1 MIDQLP
7 PSNRLEGIK
16 VLFFKELQNNYSSE
30 DLQTFFRLM
39 LEHYFGI
46 RPSELIYNSSRR
58 ISESEILIVQRVIR
72 KLKKQEPWQ
81 YIVGETEF
89 YGLNIQVNRS
99 VLIPRPETEEM
110 IELIRKQFIGKPSPK
125 RIIDLCSGSGCI
137 ALSLKKIFPEAKVYG
152 LEICPEALKVARQ
165 NALKNQL
172 EVEFVQTDLLNLS
185 YFEESSQFDL
195 IVSNPP
201 YIMEKEKGIMAANV
215 VEHEPHLA
223 LFVPDLDPLVF
234 YKAIK
239 EFAMKHLAEEGQ
251 IWLEINA
258 QLGLETKLLFD
269 NFNAQTILDLSG
281 KDRFIRVL

>member
-1 MIDQLP
+1 
-7 PSNRLEGIK
+7 
-16 VLFFKELQNNYSSE
+16 
-30 DLQTFFRLM
+30 M

>member
-1 MIDQLP
+1 
-7 PSNRLEGIK
+7 
-16 VLFFKELQNNYSSE
+16 
-30 DLQTFFRLM
+30 M

-46 RPSELIYNSSRR
+46 RPSELVYNSSRR

-72 KLKKQEPWQ
+72 KLKKQVPWQ

-89 YGLNIQVNRS
+89 YGLTIQVNSS

-110 IELIRKQFIGKPSPK
+110 IELIRQQFYGKPSPK

-152 LEICPEALKVARQ
+152 LEICPDALKLARQ
-165 NALKNQL
+165 NALKNNL

-185 YFEESSQFDL
+185 YFESSAQFDL

-201 YIMEKEKGIMAANV
+201 YIMEKEKSDMSDNV
-215 VEHEPHLA
+215 LAHEPHVA
-223 LFVPDLDPLVF
+223 LFVPDSNPLVF

-239 EFAMKHLAEEGQ
+239 EFAKKHLAEKGQ
-251 IWLEINA
+251 IWMEINA
-258 QLGLETKLLFD
+258 RLGLETKQLF
-269 NFNAQTILDLSG
+269 NNYETQSILDLSG
-281 KDRFIRVL
+281 KERFVCVL

>member
-16 VLFFKELQNNYSSE
+16 ILFFKELENTYSAE
-30 DLQTFFRLM
+30 ERQTFFRLM

-46 RPSELIYNSSRR
+46 RSSELIYNNSRR
-58 ISESEILIVQRVIR
+58 ISESEILIVQRIIR
-72 KLKKQEPWQ
+72 KLKKHVPWQ

-89 YGLNIQVNRS
+89 YGLTIQVNSS

-110 IELIRKQFIGKPSPK
+110 IELIRKQFNGKPSPK

-137 ALSLKKIFPEAKVYG
+137 ALSLKKIFPKAKVYG
-152 LEICPEALKVARQ
+152 LEICPEALKMARQ

-172 EVEFVQTDLLNLS
+172 EVEFVQADLLNLS
-185 YFEESSQFDL
+185 NFEESGQFDL

-201 YIMEKEKGIMAANV
+201 YILEKEKSNMAANV
-215 VEHEPHLA
+215 LEHEPHLA
-223 LFVPDLDPLVF
+223 LFVPDRDPLFF

-239 EFAMKHLAEEGQ
+239 AFAMKHLSLEGQ

-258 QLGLETKLLFD
+258 QLGLETRQLFSD
-269 NFNAQTILDLSG
+269 FNAQTVIDLSG
-281 KDRFIRVL
+281 KDRFVCAL